1 MSLLVDNY
9 QWYSTLA
16 NSRKRIQ
23 GPEFSWIGNPLFN
36 HHGLVHACIIILSRV
51 DNLLLILCNHEKYPV
66 RVQQSQELIT
76 ACNGRYLVL
85 GSTTT

>member
-36 HHGLVHACIIILSRV
+36 HHGLVHACIIIL
-51 DNLLLILCNHEKYPV
+51 CNHEKYPV